1 MKNIKNKKIFV
12 LSNFTFQTFKPYL
25 EKKLE
30 NFNIRTQINFGEFN
44 QIDQELYNKKNKN
57 LKKADLIL
65 IAVDFNYLYPNNTFN
80 FSRVNN
86 DEIITKIR
94 NWVKLIRNFS
104 SAKILIWDFISDT
117 HSYNLLINPY
127 LNEDNIFVID
137 KINQKI
143 KKIISKL
150 QDVYI
155 FEISKISKNFGI
167 KNIFDQRYT
176 YLAKVPFSGEY
187 YEKISFLLSRV
198 ISSIFSTPKK
208 CLVLDLDNTLWGG
221 VLGEDDIN
229 GIELGNTYNGVLFA
243 DFQKY
248 LLSLKKRGVLLAIA
262 SKNNFKDVKKVFE
275 KHNEMILKLSDF
287 VNIKV
292 NWNDK
297 YQNINN
303 IANEIGIGLNS
314 IVFFDD
320 SKIEREAIKKLL
332 PEVNT
337 LDIENDV
344 TKYIDY
350 IENSGFFDNIT
361 FTKEDLSKTKKYLVR
376 SKGSKLI
383 EKFKIKDDFLKS
395 LKMISIIKPVNEFTL
410 SRAAQLTNKTNQF
423 NLNLKRY
430 DSIKF
435 KNLLKDKK
443 KVIAL
448 TIQVKD
454 RFGDHGVVGLAVAIQ
469 KDKNTWELDN
479 FLLSCRVLGRDVEK
493 SLLYQIIS
501 TIKKRSKNV
510 EFLRGFYKKG
520 ERNDQVKNFYSE
532 QKFIKHGSKFVYNF
546 KKQDYKNTKF
556 IKIIN

>member
-1 MKNIKNKKIFV
+1 
-12 LSNFTFQTFKPYL
+12 
-25 EKKLE
+25 
-30 NFNIRTQINFGEFN
+30 
-44 QIDQELYNKKNKN
+44 
-57 LKKADLIL
+57 
-65 IAVDFNYLYPNNTFN
+65 
-80 FSRVNN
+80 
-86 DEIITKIR
+86 
-94 NWVKLIRNFS
+94 
-104 SAKILIWDFISDT
+104 
-117 HSYNLLINPY
+117 
-127 LNEDNIFVID
+127 
-137 KINQKI
+137 
-143 KKIISKL
+143 
-150 QDVYI
+150 
-155 FEISKISKNFGI
+155 
-167 KNIFDQRYT
+167 
-176 YLAKVPFSGEY
+176 
-187 YEKISFLLSRV
+187 
-198 ISSIFSTPKK
+198 
-208 CLVLDLDNTLWGG
+208 
-221 VLGEDDIN
+221 
-229 GIELGNTYNGVLFA
+229 
-243 DFQKY
+243 
-248 LLSLKKRGVLLAIA
+248 
-262 SKNNFKDVKKVFE
+262 
-275 KHNEMILKLSDF
+275 MILKLSDF

-320 SKIEREAIKKLL
+320 SKIEREAMKKLL

-337 LDIENDV
+337 LDIQNDV

-361 FTKEDLSKTKKYLVR
+361 FTKEDLSKTKKYLIR

-410 SRAAQLTNKTNQF
+410 ARAAQLTNKTNQF

-430 DSIKF
+430 DAIKL

-454 RFGDHGVVGLAVAIQ
+454 KFGDHGVVGLAVAIQ

-493 SLLYQIIS
+493 SLLYQIINS
-501 TIKKRSKNV
+501 IKKRSKNV
-510 EFLRGFYKKG
+510 EFLRGSYKKG

-532 QKFIKHGSKFVYNF
+532 QKFKKHGSKFLYNF